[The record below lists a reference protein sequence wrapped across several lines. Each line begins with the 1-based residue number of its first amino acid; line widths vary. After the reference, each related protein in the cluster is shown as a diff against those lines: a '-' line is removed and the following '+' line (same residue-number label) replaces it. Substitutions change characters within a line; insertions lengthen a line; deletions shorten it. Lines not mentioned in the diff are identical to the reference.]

1 MKYLAIFFCALLSAF
16 SYSQSF
22 LIEAESFDKKGGWVV
37 DPQFVEQM
45 GSPYLLAHG
54 LGEPVENASTK
65 ITFPTKGT
73 YHVWV
78 RINNLVPGT
87 WDAPA
92 RVRDTVY
99 GFCLDNEFAT

>member
-22 LIEAESFDKKGGWVV
+22 LIEAESFDEKGGWFV

-54 LGEPVENASTK
+54 LGEPVENAHTTIQFK
-65 ITFPTKGT
+65 EG
-73 YHVWV
+73 
-78 RINNLVPGT
+78 G
-87 WDAPA
+87 
-92 RVRDTVY
+92 
-99 GFCLDNEFAT
+99 